1 MLRIRAQTEPLL
13 SFIST
18 QPDIEITLI
27 RDGETLAI
35 ARIPFKTLSMQSGWC
50 IENSYSLIPHPGN
63 VRGRNVGSV
72 GVVLRLELEQEENY
86 NSYNQEEEDEEEV
99 APPPLLNSS
108 EATEY
113 LLDITPPN
121 MDHITPLKSNP
132 EPGLI
137 STPHEIPS
145 VEQIGDYVDPE
156 RDIGVAVDTLW
167 HQFSFSIDLKSVKIF
182 DVSKVGTVA
191 RIYLRFENHR

>member
-1 MLRIRAQTEPLL
+1 M
-13 SFIST
+13 
-18 QPDIEITLI
+18 
-27 RDGETLAI
+27 
-35 ARIPFKTLSMQSGWC
+35 
-50 IENSYSLIPHPGN
+50 
-63 VRGRNVGSV
+63 RGRNVGSV